1 MQHCADCYPKI
12 YQQQPKPYSTLLMKT
27 FQIWKLFLLADLI
40 LFIHPVISDSKKIK
54 IELSLVL
61 SVPAE
66 EQFLV
71 FKLYFSKESVWRF
84 LHKREM
90 KVKIDKLQS
99 VEKKMTG
106 SQFILNVYG

>member
-71 FKLYFSKESVWRF
+71 FKLYFSKEPVWRISAQAWN
-84 LHKREM
+84 E
-90 KVKIDKLQS
+90 
-99 VEKKMTG
+99 
-106 SQFILNVYG
+106 SQNRQTSECRKEDDWIPIYP